1 MGIGRDAMTDGFN
14 SWKLIPVP
22 ESDGLRIDEIRRPR
36 FARQYKTAEA
46 DTEQPKPA
54 AASAQKL
61 QQVIEVD
68 EPRHR
73 PRFNTDRS
81 TILRKKP
88 DPKLLMPGGELETMP
103 PVEAPKTK
111 ERRGVKLIS

>member
-22 ESDGLRIDEIRRPR
+22 ESDGLRIDEIRRPQ
-36 FARQYKTAEA
+36 FGRQYKTAEA

-54 AASAQKL
+54 AASVQRL
-61 QQVIEVD
+61 QRVIEVD

-88 DPKLLMPGGELETMP
+88 DPKLLMPGEEPQTLLATKKP
-103 PVEAPKTK
+103 KRKRRDKTK
-111 ERRGVKLIS
+111 K